1 MVDRWYHA
9 DPWVTA
15 QSVNGGV
22 YWILNVTDLERHP
35 RCLLRFDLDDEALSV
50 THLPSDLSGLGIDNG
65 NKDAKQFNLSMLDG
79 ELCLTGYPVNDTSD
93 MHRLMMVWTL
103 VEDRAS
109 FVWEPCYTLYDMN
122 LCHAIALGMIMGRVW
137 AGTAF
142 FWPNPYPRK
151 ISISIHFNIHCI
163 NWHPCTYSSGI
174 LYPVGI

>member
-22 YWILNVTDLERHP
+22 YWNLNVTDLERHP

-109 FVWEPCYTLYDMN
+109 SVWEPCYTLYDMN
-122 LCHAIALGMIMGRVW
+122 LCHAIALGMVMGRVW
-137 AGTAF
+137 AGMAF
-142 FWPNPYPRK
+142 FWPNPYP
-151 ISISIHFNIHCI
+151 
-163 NWHPCTYSSGI
+163 
-174 LYPVGI
+174 